1 MKILNVAYP
10 FAPAGPDAVG
20 GAEQVLTQ
28 LVEALVAAG
37 HHSLA
42 VAREDSVLPGTVLPV
57 PRLEEVLRPETRR
70 RIHGEVKGRIVEAMA
85 REAIDL
91 IHFHGVDF
99 YEYLPK
105 TGLPILVTLHL
116 PIPLYPPWIFDKRG
130 GNLHFLCV
138 SPAQQRT
145 VPSSVPLPPVI
156 ENGVPIERLR
166 GPFHRRNFAL
176 SLGRICPEKGF
187 HHAAQAA
194 RRAGVDFLLGGEI
207 FPYEAHRKY
216 FHDQLRPALDR
227 RRRFLGPVGFR
238 HKRRLLNSA
247 RCLLIPSLAPETSS
261 LVAMEALACGTPVI
275 AFAAGALPDL
285 IEHGKTG
292 FLAQDEREM
301 AEGILAASRLDPEV
315 CRAEARRRFS
325 VQCMTRQYLE
335 LYEHLIEPPVFSP
348 ACKSLEAE
356 QPV

>member
-57 PRLEEVLRPETRR
+57 PRLEEAIRPETRR
-70 RIHGEVKGRIVEAMA
+70 RIHGEVKGRIEEAMA

-91 IHFHGVDF
+91 IHFHGIDF
-99 YEYLPK
+99 CEYLPE
-105 TGLPILVTLHL
+105 TGLPMLITLHL
-116 PIPLYPPWIFDKRG
+116 PIPWYPPWIFDDRG
-130 GNLHFLCV
+130 GNIHLQCV
-138 SPAQQRT
+138 SPAQQRA
-145 VPSSVPLPPVI
+145 VPGSVPLPPVI
-156 ENGVPIERLR
+156 ENGVPIERLQGR
-166 GPFHRRNFAL
+166 YRRRNFAL

-194 RRAGVDFLLGGEI
+194 RKAGIDFLLGGEV
-207 FPYEAHRKY
+207 FPYETHQNY
-216 FHDQLRPALDR
+216 FHDQLRPVLDR

-238 HKRRLLNSA
+238 QKRRLLNSA

-261 LVAMEALACGTPVI
+261 LVAMEAMACGTPVI

-292 FLAQDEREM
+292 LLAQDEREM
-301 AEGILAASRLDPEV
+301 ADAILAASRLDPEV
-315 CRAEARRRFS
+315 CRAQARRRFS
-325 VQCMTRQYLE
+325 VQRMTRQYLE
-335 LYEHLIEPPVFSP
+335 LYERLIEPPVFSP
-348 ACKSLEAE
+348 ALKNREVE